1 MKNIVLL
8 FTLLVVPVSS
18 FAACYGSDS
27 FHTCNDNSG
36 NTYSIQTIGDTTYVN
51 GYNSR
56 TGSNWSQESMH
67 IGNTTYTNGRA
78 ANGNSWDM
86 TTQRIGD
93 TTFMNG
99 RNSQGNYFS
108 KTCNQFGCY

>member
-1 MKNIVLL
+1 MKTAENLC
-8 FTLLVVPVSS
+8 FGFGCWGKDFFAKVS
-18 FAACYGSDS
+18 
-27 FHTCNDNSG
+27 
-36 NTYSIQTIGDTTYVN
+36 TYVN